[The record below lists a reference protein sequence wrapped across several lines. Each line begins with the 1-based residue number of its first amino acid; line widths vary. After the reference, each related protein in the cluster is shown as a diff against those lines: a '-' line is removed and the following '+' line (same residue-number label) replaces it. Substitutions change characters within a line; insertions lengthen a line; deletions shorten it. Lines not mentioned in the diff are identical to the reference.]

1 MSTALTTDA
10 KQLINIAEPI
20 FVSYYKD
27 ENGASPTL
35 NELKQYLVSR
45 TPDKLISILK
55 GSDCT
60 TFNAMPAKEILA
72 VISLYIRKLRVW

>member
-35 NELKQYLVSR
+35 N
-45 TPDKLISILK
+45 
-55 GSDCT
+55 
-60 TFNAMPAKEILA
+60 
-72 VISLYIRKLRVW
+72 